1 MITMKIE
8 LPISVYANG
17 YSVKHIDCRDIAYA
31 GAASVYKKDGYF
43 QFAFYRSVFSNWSA
57 LQNDQDIVTAALQ
70 EVGLIDQIEKP
81 NRFDEL
87 MNLLRSHLSGGEPC
101 MVKVRDRCCFYCEKY
116 LEQHNALHFVLV
128 SGIDDEKGTITL
140 REYMH
145 VRQDI
150 SEITRADLLCKLTIT
165 IDMFKDIWEKSRET
179 FSCGRLISIRECDN
193 GNTNQDASTVLC
205 NCLSKHENKL
215 INLIVKYNDIEQEI
229 NLMMEERTTYIGNM
243 TVIFENL
250 EKRYNLSSCDSYNE
264 FKAEYINHR
273 DKTITALH
281 ASKMRNQ
288 PLSDEKIKEMTRQVQ
303 EYDNKLKDLVYS
315 IIST

>member
-1 MITMKIE
+1 MKIE
-8 LPISVYANG
+8 LPVGVYANG

-31 GAASVYKKDGYF
+31 GAASVYEKEGYF

-57 LQNDQDIVTAALQ
+57 QQTNQDIVTAALR
-70 EVGLIDQIEKP
+70 EIGLIDQIEEP
-81 NRFDEL
+81 NGFNEL
-87 MNLLRSHLSGGEPC
+87 MELLRVHLGNGEPC
-101 MVKVRDRCCFYCEKY
+101 IVIVRDRCCFYCEKY

-128 SGIDDEKGTITL
+128 SGIDDEKKTITL

-165 IDMFKDIWEKSRET
+165 VDMFKNIWEKSRET
-179 FSCGRLISIRECDN
+179 FSCGRLISIREC
-193 GNTNQDASTVLC
+193 GSGKTYPDATTALC
-205 NCLSKHENKL
+205 NCLSKYENKL
-215 INLIVKYNDIEQEI
+215 VELIVKYNDIEQEI
-229 NLMMEERTTYIGNM
+229 NVMMEERTTYIGNM

-250 EKRYNLSSCDSYNE
+250 EKRYNLSSCDSYSE

-273 DKTITALH
+273 DKMITALH

-288 PLSDEKIKEMTRQVQ
+288 PLSDEKIEEMTRQVQ
-303 EYDNKLKDLVYS
+303 EYDNKLKNLVYS
-315 IIST
+315 LISR